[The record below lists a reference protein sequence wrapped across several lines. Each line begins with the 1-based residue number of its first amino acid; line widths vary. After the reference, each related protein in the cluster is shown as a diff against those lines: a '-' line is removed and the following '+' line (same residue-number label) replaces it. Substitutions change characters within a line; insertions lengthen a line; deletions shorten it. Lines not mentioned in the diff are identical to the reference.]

1 MTQPTH
7 RASVKVTIMIDPS
20 QLVEKVR
27 NIKPLS
33 EATRKLLV
41 LMGQPD
47 HQIQD
52 LVRIVEHEP
61 ALTANV
67 LRVANSATFALNRKL
82 ATLAEAASYLGY
94 MHIVGIAL
102 ATSGQDVFNA
112 ELKGYDGSRGDLG
125 RHCLWTALAA
135 KELAN
140 LTDDRVYQG
149 LAFTSGLLHDIGKV
163 VISDFLPEYA
173 EEMEQRLQTSQV
185 SDYITAER
193 EVLGTDHCAVGGLL
207 AEHWQLPE
215 SLQMGIA
222 YHHSPQEADE
232 EWQPTAFVVHLAD
245 MMAMMSGNGTGVDA
259 ILYGLDSRYSEF
271 VTITPEQLE
280 PMMLDLQLE
289 FERTAP
295 LLFD

>member
-1 MTQPTH
+1 
-7 RASVKVTIMIDPS
+7 MIDPKE
-20 QLVEKVR
+20 LVEKVR

-41 LMGQPD
+41 LMGQPN
-47 HQIQD
+47 HQIRD
-52 LVRIVEHEP
+52 LVRIVENEP

-102 ATSGQDVFNA
+102 STSGQEVYNA

-135 KELAN
+135 KELAG
-140 LTDDRVYQG
+140 LADDVHQG
-149 LAFTSGLLHDIGKV
+149 LAFTSALLHDIGKV
-163 VISDFLPEYA
+163 VISDFLPDYA
-173 EEMEQRLQTSQV
+173 AEMAQRLETADV
-185 SDYITAER
+185 SDYLAAER
-193 EVLGTDHCAVGGLL
+193 EVLGTDHCAVGCLL

-222 YHHSPQEADE
+222 HHHSPREADA
-232 EWQPTAFVVHLAD
+232 EWQATVYVVHMAD
-245 MMAMMSGNGTGVDA
+245 MMAMMSGHGTGTDA
-259 ILYGLDSRYSEF
+259 ILYALDSHYADHVS
-271 VTITPEQLE
+271 ITPDRLDA
-280 PMMLDLQLE
+280 MMLDLQVE
-289 FERTAP
+289 FQRTAP

>member
-1 MTQPTH
+1 
-7 RASVKVTIMIDPS
+7 MIDPKE
-20 QLVEKVR
+20 LVEKVR

-41 LMGQPD
+41 LMGQPN
-47 HQIQD
+47 HQIRD
-52 LVRIVEHEP
+52 LVRIVENEP

-102 ATSGQDVFNA
+102 ATSGQEVYNA

-135 KELAN
+135 KELAG
-140 LTDDRVYQG
+140 LADDVHQG
-149 LAFTSGLLHDIGKV
+149 IAFTSALLHDIGKV
-163 VISDFLPEYA
+163 VISDFLPDYA
-173 EEMEQRLQTSQV
+173 AEMAQRLESADV
-185 SDYITAER
+185 SDYLAAEQ
-193 EVLGTDHCAVGGLL
+193 EVLGTDHCAVGCLL

-222 YHHSPQEADE
+222 HHHSPREADA
-232 EWQPTAFVVHLAD
+232 EWQAAVYVVHMAD
-245 MMAMMSGNGTGVDA
+245 MMAMMSGHGTGTDA
-259 ILYGLDSRYSEF
+259 ILYALDSHYADHVS
-271 VTITPEQLE
+271 ITPDQLDA
-280 PMMLDLQLE
+280 MMLDLQVE
-289 FERTAP
+289 FQRTAP

>member
-1 MTQPTH
+1 
-7 RASVKVTIMIDPS
+7 MIDPKE
-20 QLVEKVR
+20 LVEKVR
-27 NIKPLS
+27 DIKPLS

-41 LMGQPD
+41 LMGQPN
-47 HQIQD
+47 HQIRD
-52 LVRIVEHEP
+52 LVRIVENEP

-102 ATSGQDVFNA
+102 ATSGQEVYNA

-135 KELAN
+135 KELAG
-140 LTDDRVYQG
+140 LADDVNRG
-149 LAFTSGLLHDIGKV
+149 IAFTSALLHDIGKV
-163 VISDFLPEYA
+163 VISDFLPDYA
-173 EEMEQRLQTSQV
+173 AEMAQRLKTADV
-185 SDYITAER
+185 SDYLAAER
-193 EVLGTDHCAVGGLL
+193 EVLGTDHCAVGCLL

-222 YHHSPQEADE
+222 HHHSPREADA
-232 EWQPTAFVVHLAD
+232 EWQTTVYVVHMAD
-245 MMAMMSGNGTGVDA
+245 MMAMMSGHGTGTDA
-259 ILYGLDSRYSEF
+259 ILYALDSHYADH
-271 VTITPEQLE
+271 VNITPDRLDA
-280 PMMLDLQLE
+280 MMLDLQVE
-289 FERTAP
+289 FQRTAP